1 MPLCVL
7 ARRRAAIVCSGAA
20 VIAGLAGCGTATT
33 SGSTITGSNLV
44 VYSSVP
50 SSQQDVYKAEQ
61 LALKQQGAKVGNGF
75 TVVLKPPMTANTT
88 AEISHNA
95 RVAISDKGTIAY
107 LGEGVPGTTG
117 TSLQITNQIGILQI
131 SPTDNGL
138 ELRQSTP
145 AVSGGRNHYYPSQSS
160 EGYTFG
166 SVVPSSAEEARA
178 IVSQMGAMG
187 VSKVYVA
194 DDGQPYGH
202 ALALAVKGDVKS
214 PMSVVSSPSG
224 ADAVF
229 YGTNSVAAAVKE
241 AGSISSAKLFV
252 PSALD
257 TPAFA
262 SALPAAD
269 QARTF
274 VSAPGA
280 LPRDATA
287 NAKSFASAFT
297 SAYGHAP
304 SPQAIFGWEAMTNLL
319 KVLKAAGANAGNRT
333 DVVNRFTALKQ
344 PGSATTPWQFV
355 ILRFK
360 GGALQPFKS
369 VPATG

>member
-1 MPLCVL
+1 MQVSAL
-7 ARRRAAIVCSGAA
+7 ARRRVAICCSGFAL
-20 VIAGLAGCGTATT
+20 VGGVAGCGAATT
-33 SGSTITGSNLV
+33 SSSTVSGNRLV

-50 SSQQDVYKAEQ
+50 TADKDVYNAEA
-61 LALKQQGAKVGNGF
+61 LALKQQGGKIGKTF
-75 TVVLKPPMTANTT
+75 TVVLKPQLVANTT

-95 RVAISDKGTIAY
+95 RVAISNKSTIAY
-107 LGEGVPGTTG
+107 LGEVVPGTTG
-117 TSLQITNQIGILQI
+117 TSLQITNQIGILEV

-138 ELRQSTP
+138 ELRQSTA

-166 SVVPSSAEEARA
+166 SVVPSSAEEAQA
-178 IVSQMGAMG
+178 IVNEMSAMN
-187 VSKVYVA
+187 VAKVYVA
-194 DDGQPYGH
+194 SDGEPYG
-202 ALALAVKGDVKS
+202 AAMADAVKADVKS
-214 PMSVVSSPSG
+214 PMTVVSSPSG

-241 AGSISSAKLFV
+241 AGSVTGAKLFV

-257 TPAFA
+257 TSAFA
-262 SALPAAD
+262 SALPVSA
-269 QARTF
+269 QTSTY
-274 VSAPGA
+274 VSAPGTLSGA
-280 LPRDATA
+280 ATTGA
-287 NAKSFASAFT
+287 TSFASAFQ

-304 SPQAIFGWEAMTNLL
+304 SAQAIFGYEAMSELL
-319 KVLKAAGANAGNRT
+319 TVLKHEGGNAGNRG
-333 DVVNRFTALKQ
+333 DIVDKFSGLKQ

-360 GGALQPFKS
+360 GGQLVPFKS